1 MDLIDLIVT
10 VCALAAPANCEERHL
25 EFQWSGSLQQCANA
39 APPYIA
45 QWIGEHRNG
54 ARCAGAASI
63 RIRKTRRDKTRQNK
77 TRRDVS
83 VAHD

>member
-45 QWIGEHRNG
+45 QWIGEHPKWSAVRW
-54 ARCAGAASI
+54 RCEYPHPQ
-63 RIRKTRRDKTRQNK
+63 DKT
-77 TRRDVS
+77 
-83 VAHD
+83 